1 MYFKQDMCPMQA
13 AADIQYCAAQG
24 RDHRECCARNGV
36 TTTLAGYKCMT
47 FCDQRPGNVTQ
58 LDFTYLACYDR
69 FENMKACFW
78 HNISQDNDDSAVA
91 TVDEEQHEEAFLNDE
106 RPQSFSSDIVSRPN
120 LRIGGSS
127 RTFQA
132 KTFN

>member
-1 MYFKQDMCPMQA
+1 
-13 AADIQYCAAQG
+13 
-24 RDHRECCARNGV
+24 
-36 TTTLAGYKCMT
+36 MT
-47 FCDQRPGNVTQ
+47 FCDQRPGNITQ

-78 HNISQDNDDSAVA
+78 HNISQEPESIVII
-91 TVDEEQHEEAFLNDE
+91 TEEQGPQSFLHEEGSFSQDERSSSHDEGSFSQDE
-106 RPQSFSSDIVSRPN
+106 RPQSFSEQDVTPRRS
-120 LRIGGSS
+120 LRVPGSA